1 MAFDIIEA
9 RSYGT
14 ASLGNAT
21 NPTDINSYA
30 RVTATA
36 SNTITIAGDD
46 LTNFTAG
53 TEILLHLSAIK
64 NSSAATSKLGS
75 YKFAKIMSVNGNV
88 LTLSTT
94 PIDVTPANWYYQ
106 AVTVPHYRTLTLSET
121 LSPPAFD
128 SEKGYGGILIF
139 KAQRLNFSGNINLVD
154 KGLDDEALRPLLN
167 QESNGTL
174 DTDTYS
180 GHENYETV
188 NHFTLQ
194 KGDGAAIIIAKRID
208 FESTARIGD
217 PSLHGV
223 QRCRAASDSYQR
235 PTGATNIGGSSIL
248 IAAQII
254 NDFTPEIIAKY
265 RSMTREAGKGLAR
278 CYIATESRLPND
290 EGLYAYDIISTPERL
305 SKETLIDGFGSGALG
320 TANKVTAQQ
329 NNYAKVSKI
338 SKDGKTFTLTNIT
351 TEGIATF
358 TRDGLVM
365 IHASFKSSLYSHVGR
380 FFISKCVGI
389 TNDTQG
395 KLSSITLA
403 NSINDLDLGNFTLD
417 NYNFQAVAIP
427 QYSSFTLADINYKTP
442 KFDGAKGG
450 LFAIAVNGTCNLQD
464 GFIDVRSA
472 GGSQYNL
479 TNVSNARMKNRLP
492 IGQGHGSIF
501 ILAKELKVNSA
512 TRLGMSQTGNAFG
525 GSVTISQADNHRD
538 ERLGGFM
545 GKRLSSSVY
554 SLPDKYSGYG
564 GSAAR
569 GGTQKNNH
577 VGGFCGNA
585 SDSATGFYSARNQ
598 SGVSYPISGLQG
610 ASIFIVAQK
619 IDGLSLDCLSTGGSG
634 GIATSKGTTSDD
646 LSGASGGC
654 GYGGGGASFKSEK
667 FSLNANSG
675 GEGGVHGGGAGSSN
689 SDNSLWSGGGGSSG
703 FCTVYANEITN
714 QSTTNLLFDNA

>member
-53 TEILLHLSAIK
+53 TEILLHLSGVK

-351 TEGIATF
+351 TEGIANF
-358 TRDGLVM
+358 ERNSLVM

-427 QYSSFTLADINYKTP
+427 QYSSFSLNLTNNKTLNFT
-442 KFDGAKGG
+442 GTKGG
-450 LFAIAVNGTCNLQD
+450 IFAIAVNGICDLRGGKINVEGL
-464 GFIDVRSA
+464 
-472 GGSQYNL
+472 GGSKYNL

-512 TRLGMSQTGNAFG
+512 TRLGSTSSGNGFG
-525 GSVTISQADNHRD
+525 GASETHDGGGYRGEGHDSISGGSGNRGGVNSDGHN
-538 ERLGGFM
+538 GGFA
-545 GKRLSSSVY
+545 S
-554 SLPDKYSGYG
+554 
-564 GSAAR
+564 
-569 GGTQKNNH
+569 
-577 VGGFCGNA
+577 NA
-585 SDSATGFYSARNQ
+585 SDVPSSVDGLQYV
-598 SGVSYPISGLQG
+598 GGGLQG
-610 ASIFIVAQK
+610 ASLFIVAQK
-619 IDGLSLDCLSTGGSG
+619 IDGLSLDCLSTGGQG
-634 GIATSKGTTSDD
+634 GNVAKHNGYNEVSARIAGSD
-646 LSGASGGC
+646 GGC
-654 GYGGGGASFKSEK
+654 GYGGGGATFKVQGVINNE
-667 FSLNANSG
+667 AG
-675 GEGGVHGGGAGSSN
+675 AGGVHGGGSGDSYNGDSWF
-689 SDNSLWSGGGGSSG
+689 SYGGGASG